1 MCSIQYVHCTVCKRV
16 CSVLC
21 CVLYDLFTVQCSCC
35 AMCNVQ
41 CAVSSVQRGGALGQA
56 NDTHTE
62 SLSCLIV
69 AAVEKS
75 SSSSSS
81 LISSLVLLDLV
92 SKQDKSG
99 LEKLVTFVE
108 LDSTLGRTICT
119 AWYIK
124 GSISSKCCH
133 LI

>member
-1 MCSIQYVHCTVCKRV
+1 M
-16 CSVLC
+16 
-21 CVLYDLFTVQCSCC
+21 LF
-35 AMCNVQ
+35 NVR

-62 SLSCLIV
+62 SVSCLIV

-75 SSSSSS
+75 SSSSW
-81 LISSLVLLDLV
+81 LISSLMLLDLV